1 MSLEDINNLPD
12 EIPAKHEGHRTDHEI
27 IHAGLKA
34 ILGELANKQSTELE
48 ILNQNGEVDTT
59 VPLGQF
65 VNGLYFAM
73 LYSPN
78 IQVEIPGYS
87 RYIDRDYV
95 IVDELPASPRI
106 GAMYLLRASDGSI
119 TWHLPELFPDEG
131 GA

>member
-1 MSLEDINNLPD
+1 MSLEDINNLPN

-34 ILGELANKQSTELE
+34 IVEELANKQSKDLELY
-48 ILNQNGEVDTT
+48 NMDGEVDTT
-59 VPLGQF
+59 VPLGEF

-95 IVDELPASPRI
+95 IVEELPANPRI
-106 GAMYLLRASDGSI
+106 GAMYLLRAPDGSI
-119 TWHLPELFPDEG
+119 TWHLPEMFPPENV
-131 GA
+131 